1 MRTKPPY
8 TTPRDFAR
16 RVIAWQR
23 IHGRRDLPWQ
33 NTRDAYRIWLSE
45 IMLQQTQ
52 VATVIP
58 YFERFIA
65 AFPDVVTLAAAPLE
79 RVLELWS
86 GLGYYRRAHH
96 LHAAAQRIVAAHG
109 GRFPQDATTLA
120 NLPGIGRST
129 AAAIAAFSQGA
140 RGAIL
145 DGNVK
150 RVLARHRGV
159 EGYPGAPK
167 VEAQL
172 WSIAEALL
180 PAADI
185 EAYTQALMDLG
196 ATVCMR
202 TRPRCDICPVAV
214 DCVARRDGRIDALP
228 SPRPRKPLPQR
239 AVRVLLFTRGGEI
252 LFEKRPPLG
261 IWGGL
266 WSLPEIALDDDV
278 RAFARTRFDA
288 DVTVHSDL
296 APIEHGFTHFSL
308 TLHPQRISVVRWPP
322 RAESAGL
329 LWLAREDALGAA
341 LPAPIR
347 TLLRSVRL
355 SV

>member
-1 MRTKPPY
+1 
-8 TTPRDFAR
+8 
-16 RVIAWQR
+16 
-23 IHGRRDLPWQ
+23 
-33 NTRDAYRIWLSE
+33 
-45 IMLQQTQ
+45 
-52 VATVIP
+52 
-58 YFERFIA
+58 
-65 AFPDVVTLAAAPLE
+65 
-79 RVLELWS
+79 
-86 GLGYYRRAHH
+86 
-96 LHAAAQRIVAAHG
+96 
-109 GRFPQDATTLA
+109 
-120 NLPGIGRST
+120 
-129 AAAIAAFSQGA
+129 
-140 RGAIL
+140 
-145 DGNVK
+145 
-150 RVLARHRGV
+150 
-159 EGYPGAPK
+159 
-167 VEAQL
+167 
-172 WSIAEALL
+172 L

-196 ATVCMR
+196 ATVCAR
-202 TRPRCDICPVAV
+202 TRPRCDMCPVAV
-214 DCVARRDGRIDALP
+214 DCVARRDGRIDTLP

-266 WSLPEIALDDDV
+266 WSLPEIALDDDA

-329 LWLAREDALGAA
+329 IWLAREDALGAA

-355 SV
+355 SA